1 MRYHVCV
8 GEDKFFYLIVF
19 IDVFSRY
26 ITHHALLRS
35 MDADS
40 AGLEAQKA
48 IGTLRKDSLAEP

>member
-1 MRYHVCV
+1 
-8 GEDKFFYLIVF
+8 VF